1 MNHITATNM
10 NTKEFIAQNP
20 GAKDNPLKY
29 AVESGMRKMHWTK
42 SDRED
47 RENSILL
54 QDFVEYV
61 NELVEEITKL
71 R

>member
-1 MNHITATNM
+1 MHMEI
-10 NTKEFIAQNP
+10 KEFIAQNP

-29 AVESGMRKMHWTK
+29 AVESGMRMMHWTK
-42 SDRED
+42 SDRAD
-47 RENSILL
+47 RENSVLL

-71 R
+71 KL